1 MLGAAHGDA
10 MIYRKQGAVARWEN
24 GTLVEATESGVATV
38 DGETFTCRPEGRSE
52 LTIDPERVVATARA
66 IHDLTARIERII
78 VSEGVADH
86 ELDGRTWRE
95 HSERIHVSLVRGTTR
110 LLIDIG
116 SFDLHDLRIAAA
128 ALERLAGERAA
139 PARLRLAP
147 NVTAALLPSLV
158 GIEPPNVQL
167 TYTMDWYHPSY
178 RVRPVKVPM
187 NVAIRCDVTE
197 IDRDRPV
204 AVALLEPVR
213 GLILRVLVDDG
224 RVAYP
229 ASVRISRIDAVAAER
244 IWYPYAG
251 GSFGAEMM
259 L

>member
-1 MLGAAHGDA
+1 

-24 GTLVEATESGVATV
+24 GTLVEVAESGVAIV
-38 DGETFTCRPEGRSE
+38 DGETFTCRPEGRSL
-52 LTIDPERVVATARA
+52 LTIDPARVVATARE
-66 IHDLTARIERII
+66 IHYLSARVERVI

-95 HSERIHVSLVRGTTR
+95 HSERVHVALVRDATR
-110 LLIDIG
+110 VLLDMA
-116 SFDLHDLRIAAA
+116 SFDLQDLRVAAG
-128 ALERLAGERAA
+128 ALERLVAEREA
-139 PARLRLAP
+139 PPRLRLAR
-147 NVTAALLPSLV
+147 NVTAALLPSLI
-158 GIEPPNVQL
+158 GIEPPNVEL
-167 TYTMDWYHPSY
+167 TYTLDWYHPSY
-178 RVRPVKVPM
+178 RVRPVKMPV

-204 AVALLEPVR
+204 AVALLEPVQ
-213 GLILRVLVDDG
+213 GLLLRVLVDDG

-229 ASVRISRIDAVAAER
+229 ALVRISRIDAVAPER
-244 IWYPYAG
+244 VWYPYAG